1 MSKLLKT
8 GAGSPALAGLV
19 IGVTLAALTL
29 LIAVMRIGPAT
40 LAHRAAPMP
49 AGRPTVAPP
58 DVVPPVEP
66 IEFRAL
72 APGDARAFNASVPFS
87 TAPNP
92 AARPFAFAGSEEDRL
107 RALDCLAAAVLYEAG
122 DDPEGQRAVA
132 QVVLN
137 RVRHPA
143 FPRTV
148 CGVVFQGSERRTGC
162 QFTFTCDGAL
172 ARFYSEPSWTRARAI
187 ASAALSGSVYKPV
200 GQATHYHT
208 DWVVPYWSA
217 SLDKI
222 VAVHSHLFFRWS
234 GWWGTPAAFRFRA
247 TGQEPRI
254 PQLSA
259 RFPEHGVQLAPGMLG
274 EGVPGPPTVAIGN
287 QVVKPSNDNP
297 DSYLVLLSPGQAASF
312 AEIAAFTCG
321 ARPRCKFMGWTD
333 PAKLPQGS
341 TAKLSADQLGALSF
355 SYLRDRSIN
364 LERALWNCT
373 QFKRPAGQCLWS
385 KSPAP
390 APAPAANKPMPAAPA
405 AVPAPVTLKG
415 VRFKDGTEATA
426 KP

>member
-1 MSKLLKT
+1 MAISKLLKT
-8 GAGSPALAGLV
+8 GTGSPALAGLAV
-19 IGVTLAALTL
+19 GLLLAALTL
-29 LIAVMRIGPAT
+29 LVAMMRIGPAT
-40 LAHRAAPMP
+40 LSHRAAPMP
-49 AGRPTVAPP
+49 ASRATVAPP
-58 DVVPPVEP
+58 DVVPQVEP
-66 IEFRAL
+66 AEFQAL
-72 APGDARAFNASVPFS
+72 APADARTFNASVPFS

-92 AARPFAFAGSEEDRL
+92 AARPFAFAGSDEDRL

-148 CGVVFQGSERRTGC
+148 CGVVFQGSERRIGC

-172 ARFYSEPSWTRARAI
+172 ARAYSEALWTRARAV
-187 ASAALSGSVYKPV
+187 ASAALSGTVYKPV

-254 PQLSA
+254 PQLSI
-259 RFPEHGVQLAPGMLG
+259 RFPEHGFSIAPEAVGEAAPGL
-274 EGVPGPPTVAIGN
+274 TTASISN
-287 QVVKPSNDNP
+287 QGFKPSSDSP
-297 DSYLVLLSPGQAASF
+297 DTYLVVLSPGQAANF
-312 AEIAAFTCG
+312 AQIAASACA

-333 PAKLPQGS
+333 PAKLPQS
-341 TAKLSADQLGALSF
+341 ASSKLSPDQLGALSF

-364 LERALWNCT
+364 LERALWNCA

-390 APAPAANKPMPAAPA
+390 VAKPTAAAPIPSVA
-405 AVPAPVTLKG
+405 APVILKG
-415 VRFKDGTEATA
+415 VRFKDSQGLPA